1 MGDKLDLKT
10 INEEILLKRVM
21 DCIICFIILPV
32 IVIVISLIYA
42 TSTILSHL
50 IILTIHF
57 LSKL

>member
-10 INEEILLKRVM
+10 INEEILLKMVM